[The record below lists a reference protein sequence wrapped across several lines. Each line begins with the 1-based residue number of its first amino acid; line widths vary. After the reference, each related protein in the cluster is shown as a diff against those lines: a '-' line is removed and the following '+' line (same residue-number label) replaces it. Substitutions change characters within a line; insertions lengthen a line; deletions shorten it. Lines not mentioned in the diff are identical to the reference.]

1 MLNQE
6 PERARH
12 SGTMASII
20 NTKAMLLHV
29 PFAVIPSKNN
39 ITVVNKIDFEK
50 IIAALIGKSA
60 R

>member
-6 PERARH
+6 PERERH

-20 NTKAMLLHV
+20 NTKAMLHV

-50 IIAALIGKSA
+50 IIATLIGKSA